1 MAMRRLTAL
10 LVFVV
15 TLIFCTP
22 AFADDQA
29 QEILKQARKAIG
41 GEGALEQIQGLD
53 INGKYTRMLG
63 DRQMGG
69 DRDVSIMLPDK
80 YLVEDAFNPG
90 GLSTALVTT
99 RGMNGEHAWNA
110 SSGGGGNMIFR
121 MGGPGGQQAS
131 PEEIE
136 RLLRRQCQIELTRYL
151 LAILVTPPPSLPLE
165 YKYAGESEVDDAK
178 ADVLDVTGP
187 DKFAVRLFFDK
198 QSHLP
203 LLLSYRGIKPRI
215 MTMTRSVDSGGN
227 SAEALKKARE
237 EAEKKMAGEPGQKPE
252 EVDFFIRLSEHKKS
266 NGLLLPYKLTFL
278 TDTDV
283 SEEFEISKYQV
294 NPQFKSDKFQ
304 KH

>member
-1 MAMRRLTAL
+1 MAMHKPTTLF
-10 LVFVV
+10 VFLIM
-15 TLIFCTP
+15 LIFCSP

-29 QEILKQARKAIG
+29 QEILKQARVAIG
-41 GEGALEQIQGLD
+41 GEEALQKIQSLN
-53 INGKYTRMLG
+53 INGKYTRILG
-63 DRQMGG
+63 DRQLAG
-69 DRDVSIMLPDK
+69 DRDISIMLPDK

-90 GLSTALVTT
+90 GLSTALITA
-99 RGMNGEHAWNA
+99 RGMNGEQAWNA
-110 SSGGGGNMIFR
+110 SSGGGSNMIFR
-121 MGGPGGQQAS
+121 MGPGGQQAS

-136 RLLRRQCQIELTRYL
+136 KLLRRQCQIELTRYL
-151 LAILVTPPPSLPLE
+151 LAILATAPSSLPLE
-165 YKYAGESEVDDAK
+165 FKYAGESEVDDAK

-203 LLLSYRGIKPRI
+203 LLLSYRGIKPR
-215 MTMTRSVDSGGN
+215 MVMMTRSVGGGN
-227 SAEALKKARE
+227 SADAIKKARE
-237 EAEKKMAGEPGQKPE
+237 EAEKKMSAESEQKPE

-266 NGLLLPYKLTFL
+266 NGLLLPHKLTFL
-278 TDTDV
+278 TDSEV

>member
-1 MAMRRLTAL
+1 MRKLNAL
-10 LVFVV
+10 LVFSAL
-15 TLIFCTP
+15 LIFCTS
-22 AFADDQA
+22 ALADDRA
-29 QEILKQARKAIG
+29 QEILKQARAAIG
-41 GEGALEQIQGLD
+41 GEEALQKIQSLN

-63 DRQMGG
+63 ERQLAG

-90 GLSTALVTT
+90 GLSTAMISA
-99 RGMNGEHAWNA
+99 RGMNGEQAWNA
-110 SSGGGGNMIFR
+110 SSGGGGMIFR
-121 MGGPGGQQAS
+121 IGPGGQQAS

-136 RLLRRQCQIELTRYL
+136 RLLRRQCQIELARYL
-151 LAILVTPPPSLPLE
+151 LAMLATAPSSLPLE
-165 YKYAGESEVDDAK
+165 FKYAGESEVDDAK

-203 LLLSYRGIKPRI
+203 LLLSYRGIKPR
-215 MTMTRSVDSGGN
+215 MVMMTRSAGGGN
-227 SAEALKKARE
+227 SAEAIKKARE
-237 EAEKKMAGEPGQKPE
+237 DAEKKMAAEPDQKPE

-278 TDTDV
+278 TDTEV

>member
-1 MAMRRLTAL
+1 MAMRKPKVLFVF
-10 LVFVV
+10 LVM
-15 TLIFCTP
+15 LIFCSP

-29 QEILKQARKAIG
+29 QEILKQARAAIG
-41 GEGALEQIQGLD
+41 GEEALQKIQSLN

-63 DRQMGG
+63 ERQLAG

-90 GLSTALVTT
+90 GLSTAMINA

-110 SSGGGGNMIFR
+110 SSGGGGAMIFR
-121 MGGPGGQQAS
+121 IGPGGQQAS

-136 RLLRRQCQIELTRYL
+136 KMLRRQCQIELTRYL
-151 LAILVTPPPSLPLE
+151 LAILATPPASLPLE
-165 YKYAGESEVDDAK
+165 FKYAGESEVDDAK

-187 DKFAVRLFFDK
+187 DKFAARLFFDK

-215 MTMTRSVDSGGN
+215 MTMTRSVGSGGN
-227 SAEALKKARE
+227 SADALKKARE
-237 EAEKKMAGEPGQKPE
+237 DAEKKMAAEPDQKPE

-266 NGLLLPYKLTFL
+266 NGLQLPYKLTFL
-278 TDTDV
+278 TDTEV

-294 NPQFKSDKFQ
+294 NPQFKADKFQ